1 MGTVP
6 AVASFRKLSAA
17 MKCLVQGG
25 AGFIGSN
32 LVDGL
37 IARGDT
43 DEVTGRPMAEA
54 VFAPE
59 RPGEVRRSCLDV
71 SRAKRE
77 LGWEPQVHLQDGLR
91 TILDGL

>member
-37 IARGDT
+37 
-43 DEVTGRPMAEA
+43 
-54 VFAPE
+54 
-59 RPGEVRRSCLDV
+59 
-71 SRAKRE
+71 
-77 LGWEPQVHLQDGLR
+77 R
-91 TILDGL
+91 TILAELAPTGG